1 MIINRVLI
9 QYIEVYLH
17 IFRIGFP
24 CPSNHKK
31 QTLRATE
38 KKIIKE
44 TISHWSSATSRGY
57 KSSVVQIVSRSVKTE
72 DKYIYIYIYKNIST
86 AAAAISSSALKLYF

>member
-9 QYIEVYLH
+9 QQYIEVYLH

-24 CPSNHKK
+24 CPPNRKK
-31 QTLRATE
+31 QTSRATSEE
-38 KKIIKE
+38 KKEKIIKE
-44 TISHWSSATSRGY
+44 TVSHWSSATSRGY

-72 DKYIYIYIYKNIST
+72 DKYIYI
-86 AAAAISSSALKLYF
+86 

>member
-24 CPSNHKK
+24 CPSNRKK

-38 KKIIKE
+38 KKNNKRNHFPLVE
-44 TISHWSSATSRGY
+44 R
-57 KSSVVQIVSRSVKTE
+57 
-72 DKYIYIYIYKNIST
+72 NIPGV
-86 AAAAISSSALKLYF
+86 

>member
-24 CPSNHKK
+24 CPPNRKK
-31 QTLRATE
+31 QTSRATLEE
-38 KKIIKE
+38 KN
-44 TISHWSSATSRGY
+44 
-57 KSSVVQIVSRSVKTE
+57 
-72 DKYIYIYIYKNIST
+72 KNNKR
-86 AAAAISSSALKLYF
+86 LNNNM

>member
-24 CPSNHKK
+24 CPSNRKK

-44 TISHWSSATSRGY
+44 TISHWSSVTSRGY

-72 DKYIYIYIYKNIST
+72 DKYIYFIYIYKKEHFHR
-86 AAAAISSSALKLYF
+86 SSSYF